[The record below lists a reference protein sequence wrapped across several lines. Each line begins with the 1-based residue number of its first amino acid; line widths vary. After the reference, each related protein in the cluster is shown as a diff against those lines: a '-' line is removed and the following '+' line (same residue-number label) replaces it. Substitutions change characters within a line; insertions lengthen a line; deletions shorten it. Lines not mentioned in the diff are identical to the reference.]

1 MPHHHVHTLRALSPT
16 LQSRSRGSMSGG
28 GSGSWCRQEGTAVDF
43 QRVISSQGDRDGGEA
58 MAQRD
63 AGSQPS
69 RVPPD
74 QGEGWRWCWM
84 PWRRLGS
91 LPVPLSPRSKIP
103 SRGLLPIHSWPS
115 RIGHITMRPP
125 SNNSTA
131 NISEHQLPANMGK
144 ISRSRA
150 FIAHVTRVVLLPVC

>member
-1 MPHHHVHTLRALSPT
+1 MSTLCGHF
-16 LQSRSRGSMSGG
+16 LQR
-28 GSGSWCRQEGTAVDF
+28 CRVAREGQCQGEEVVLGAGKQEGTAVDF
-43 QRVISSQGDRDGGEA
+43 QRVISSEGDRDGGEA

-103 SRGLLPIHSWPS
+103 SIGPPLPIRSWPS
-115 RIGHITMRPP
+115 RIGHIPMCPP

-131 NISEHQLPANMGK
+131 NISEHQLPANAMGK
-144 ISRSRA
+144 ISSSRA